1 MFKYR
6 IIGFTILMLILC
18 GIFFWKPWGGLL
30 FIIAAPAMSALAI
43 YECARMLNNSGRKNF
58 PALTGFVF
66 YALSLLWCLHL
77 HGTFD
82 WSGKVFTI
90 TALLLPLA
98 GCAFLLDKN
107 SDNPEK
113 ILCSFGITALFAPTL
128 LLFLSSFYATNG
140 GAPRGAW
147 LLYLCLATKATDTGG
162 YICGMLT
169 AKLPGGN
176 HKIAPSISPKKS
188 WEGLIGGFLLS
199 LAVGW
204 LFYRYAA
211 YNKLVWYLTASAL
224 LSLGCF
230 FGDLAE
236 SAVKRLCNIKDSG
249 NWVPGMGGAFDVL
262 DSFIFNGII
271 FYILLAF

>member
-1 MFKYR
+1 
-6 IIGFTILMLILC
+6 MLQLKKFPDIPVSTREEAREFRQDPEEPC
-18 GIFFWKPWGGLL
+18 FRLL
-30 FIIAAPAMSALAI
+30 VREEES
-43 YECARMLNNSGRKNF
+43 F
-58 PALTGFVF
+58 PCVVGKDSRRSRPSQEE
-66 YALSLLWCLHL
+66 ALSTGKAR
-77 HGTFD
+77 GTPG
-82 WSGKVFTI
+82 SCHHSQSPPYV
-90 TALLLPLA
+90 
-98 GCAFLLDKN
+98 
-107 SDNPEK
+107 SV
-113 ILCSFGITALFAPTL
+113 
-128 LLFLSSFYATNG
+128 
-140 GAPRGAW
+140 
-147 LLYLCLATKATDTGG
+147 
-162 YICGMLT
+162 MT

-211 YNKLVWYLTASAL
+211 YNRLVWYLTASAL

-271 FYILLAF
+271 LFYEMYLCVCCTLKEMRWFCWNRSLNI